1 MRRWTSPA
9 GSRCSSTGSGTR
21 STPATTRRAS
31 AASSSRAD
39 AMPPTW
45 RSAPRSAPIDSR
57 ASRSGPTRS
66 ETEREFCRRLLLAL
80 RHRGDGAHLFSAAAD
95 TRAADRAGVEIVGA
109 DRKPDVLL
117 ARRAAVGDVEAAPAV
132 HRPGFG
138 PGVGRDLRPFRIQV
152 SGHVACGHAQAPA
165 AGEEDVGVI
174 LANARAEREGF
185 SRAVPGVRP
194 TRSKRHLLQDGGRE
208 LAQTARRAGAAPEAF
223 GELRELAF
231 GARERRRTGED
242 KR

>member
-9 GSRCSSTGSGTR
+9 GSRCSWTGSGTR

-66 ETEREFCRRLLLAL
+66 ETERGFCWRLLLAL
-80 RHRGDGAHLFSAAAD
+80 RHRGDGNHLFAAAAD

-109 DRKPDVLL
+109 DGKLDVLL
-117 ARRAAVGDVEAAPAV
+117 ARRPAVGDVEAAPAI
-132 HRPGFG
+132 HRPGFR
-138 PGVGRDLRPFRIQV
+138 PGVARDLRRPFRIQV
-152 SGHVACGHAQAPA
+152 SGHVACGHAQVPA
-165 AGEEDVGVI
+165 AGEEDVRVV
-174 LANARAEREGF
+174 LADARTQGKGF
-185 SRAVPGVRP
+185 GRAVAGVRP
-194 TRSKRHLLQDGGRE
+194 AAGKRHLLQDRGRE
-208 LAQTARRAGAAPEAF
+208 LAQTARR
-223 GELRELAF
+223 
-231 GARERRRTGED
+231 
-242 KR
+242 